1 MSRKAIGIDLGSTMS
16 EVAVIEGGKPKV
28 MLTTEGSRTFP
39 SVVAIDKKTGERK
52 VGAPAKRQA
61 IMNPKNTI
69 NLVKRFM
76 GRKFDDPEVIEA
88 KKHIQYDIVNH
99 NGWAY
104 IQIDGKEYS
113 PQQISSWIL
122 AELKKMAEDYT
133 GETITDA
140 VITVPAMFPDSAR
153 TATKE
158 AGELAGLNVLRIIN
172 EPTAATLASKLE
184 KSGVYVVCDFGG
196 STLDNSVMEF
206 DTESNTIEI
215 LASNGDTFLGGAD
228 LDNEV
233 AKYVCDEF
241 KSSNGIDLKKDSM
254 AMQRVME
261 AVEKAKIELSSS
273 TQTEI
278 NLPYITAVDG
288 VPQHLVMTLSKA
300 KFENLIAPYVD
311 RVINSAK
318 DALKAADKT
327 EEFDGIIIV
336 GGSCRIPY
344 IQERLEKELGAPL
357 LKKAELDLAVAQGA
371 SIQANILAGNYS
383 STDMV
388 LLDVTPLSL
397 GIEVQGGMMAKL
409 IDANTTIPTSKT
421 ETFSTAADNQ
431 TSVNIVIAQGE
442 RARIQDNKIIGQFIL
457 DGIMPAP
464 RGVPQIDVTF
474 DIDASGIVTV
484 SAKDKATGK
493 EQKVTIQNS
502 TSLSKEEIERIKAD
516 AELHKAEDEAKKK
529 EMSIINSTESKVYGI
544 ENALKSAGDKVSED
558 DKKVVETKIL
568 EVKKVL
574 DTKVVADIEKAS
586 KELDD
591 VWNPVV
597 AKIYGGGSSTNGSNP
612 FGDFENFAGGNGG
625 FDFNGMMNNMK
636 NAAGNSST
644 QNTDSTDNSQTESSE
659 VDFEEVK

>member
-16 EVAVIEGGKPKV
+16 EVAVIEGGNPKV

-327 EEFDGIIIV
+327 GELDGIIIV

-529 EMSIINSTESKVYGI
+529 EMDTINGTESKVYGI
-544 ENALKSAGDKVSED
+544 ENALKSAGDKVSEE
-558 DKKVVETKIL
+558 DKKVVETKIA

-574 DTKVVADIEKAS
+574 ETKVVADIEKAS

-612 FGDFENFAGGNGG
+612 FGDFAGGNGG
-625 FDFNGMMNNMK
+625 FDFNDMMNNMK

>member
-16 EVAVIEGGKPKV
+16 EVAVIEGGEPKV

-327 EEFDGIIIV
+327 GELDGIIIV

-529 EMSIINSTESKVYGI
+529 EMTIINSTESKVYGI

-558 DKKVVETKIL
+558 DKKAVETKIL

-612 FGDFENFAGGNGG
+612 FGDFAGGNGG
-625 FDFNGMMNNMK
+625 FNFNDMMNNMK
-636 NAAGNSST
+636 NAARNSST

>member
-16 EVAVIEGGKPKV
+16 EVAVIEGGEPKV

-52 VGAPAKRQA
+52 VGTSAKRQA

-327 EEFDGIIIV
+327 GELDGIIIV

-558 DKKVVETKIL
+558 DKKAVETKIL
-568 EVKKVL
+568 EVKKIL

-612 FGDFENFAGGNGG
+612 FGDFAGGNGG
-625 FDFNGMMNNMK
+625 FDFNDMMNNMK

>member
-612 FGDFENFAGGNGG
+612 FGDFAGGNGG

>member
-28 MLTTEGSRTFP
+28 MVTTEGSRTFP

-591 VWNPVV
+591 VWNLVV

-612 FGDFENFAGGNGG
+612 FGDFAGGNGG

>member
-16 EVAVIEGGKPKV
+16 EVAVIEGGEPKV

-318 DALKAADKT
+318 EALKAADKT
-327 EEFDGIIIV
+327 GELDGIIIV

-558 DKKVVETKIL
+558 DKKTVETKIL

-591 VWNPVV
+591 IWNPVV

-612 FGDFENFAGGNGG
+612 FGDFAGGNGG
-625 FDFNGMMNNMK
+625 FDFNDMMNNMK

>member
-16 EVAVIEGGKPKV
+16 EVAVIEGGEPKV
-28 MLTTEGSRTFP
+28 MLTTEGNRTFP

-288 VPQHLVMTLSKA
+288 VPQHLVMTLNKA

-318 DALKAADKT
+318 EALKAADKT
-327 EEFDGIIIV
+327 GELDGIIIV

-612 FGDFENFAGGNGG
+612 FGDFAGGNGG

>member
-16 EVAVIEGGKPKV
+16 EVAVIEGGEPKV
-28 MLTTEGSRTFP
+28 MLTTEGNRTFP

-288 VPQHLVMTLSKA
+288 VPQHLVMTLNKA

-318 DALKAADKT
+318 EALKAADKT
-327 EEFDGIIIV
+327 GELDGIIIV

-558 DKKVVETKIL
+558 DKKAVETKIL

-612 FGDFENFAGGNGG
+612 FGDFAGGNGG
-625 FDFNGMMNNMK
+625 FDFNDMMNNMK

>member
-16 EVAVIEGGKPKV
+16 EVAVIEGGEPKV

-318 DALKAADKT
+318 EALKAADKT
-327 EEFDGIIIV
+327 GELDGIIIV

-558 DKKVVETKIL
+558 DKKTVETKIL

-612 FGDFENFAGGNGG
+612 FGDFAGGNGG
-625 FDFNGMMNNMK
+625 FDFNDMMNNMK

>member
-16 EVAVIEGGKPKV
+16 EVAVIEGGEPKV

-327 EEFDGIIIV
+327 GELDGIIIV

-612 FGDFENFAGGNGG
+612 FGDFAGGNGG
-625 FDFNGMMNNMK
+625 FGFNDMMNNMK

-644 QNTDSTDNSQTESSE
+644 QNTDSTDNSQAESSE
-659 VDFEEVK
+659 GDFEEVK

>member
-318 DALKAADKT
+318 DALKAAGKT

-612 FGDFENFAGGNGG
+612 FGDFAGGNGG

>member
-16 EVAVIEGGKPKV
+16 EVAVIEGGEPKV

-288 VPQHLVMTLSKA
+288 VPQHLVMTLNKA

-318 DALKAADKT
+318 EALKAADKT
-327 EEFDGIIIV
+327 GELDGIIIV

-516 AELHKAEDEAKKK
+516 AELHKAEAEAKKK

-558 DKKVVETKIL
+558 DKKAVETKIL

-612 FGDFENFAGGNGG
+612 FGDFAGGNGG
-625 FDFNGMMNNMK
+625 FNFNDMMNNMK

>member
-16 EVAVIEGGKPKV
+16 EVAVIEGGEPKV
-28 MLTTEGSRTFP
+28 MLTAEGSRTFP

-318 DALKAADKT
+318 DALKSADKT
-327 EEFDGIIIV
+327 GELDGIIIV

-529 EMSIINSTESKVYGI
+529 EMTIINSTESKVYGI

-558 DKKVVETKIL
+558 DKKAVETKIL

-612 FGDFENFAGGNGG
+612 FGDFAEGNGG
-625 FDFNGMMNNMK
+625 FDFNDMMNNMK

-644 QNTDSTDNSQTESSE
+644 QKTDSTDNSQTESSE

>member
-16 EVAVIEGGKPKV
+16 EVAVIEGGEPKV
-28 MLTTEGSRTFP
+28 MLTTEGNRTFP

-288 VPQHLVMTLSKA
+288 VPQHLVMTLNKA

-318 DALKAADKT
+318 EALKAADKT
-327 EEFDGIIIV
+327 GELDGIIIV

-558 DKKVVETKIL
+558 DKKTVETKIL

-597 AKIYGGGSSTNGSNP
+597 AKIYGGGSSSNGSNP
-612 FGDFENFAGGNGG
+612 FGDFTGGNGG
-625 FDFNGMMNNMK
+625 FDFNDMMNNMK

>member
-16 EVAVIEGGKPKV
+16 EVAVIEGGEPKV

-327 EEFDGIIIV
+327 GELDGIIIV

-558 DKKVVETKIL
+558 DKKAVETKIL

-612 FGDFENFAGGNGG
+612 FGDFAGGNGG

>member
-16 EVAVIEGGKPKV
+16 EVAVIEGGNPKV

-52 VGAPAKRQA
+52 VGATAKRQA

-254 AMQRVME
+254 AMQRVMD

-318 DALKAADKT
+318 DALKASDKT
-327 EEFDGIIIV
+327 GELDGIIIV

-558 DKKVVETKIL
+558 DKKAVETKIL

-612 FGDFENFAGGNGG
+612 FGDFAGGNGG

>member
-1 MSRKAIGIDLGSTMS
+1 
-16 EVAVIEGGKPKV
+16 
-28 MLTTEGSRTFP
+28 
-39 SVVAIDKKTGERK
+39 
-52 VGAPAKRQA
+52 
-61 IMNPKNTI
+61 
-69 NLVKRFM
+69 
-76 GRKFDDPEVIEA
+76 
-88 KKHIQYDIVNH
+88 
-99 NGWAY
+99 
-104 IQIDGKEYS
+104 
-113 PQQISSWIL
+113 
-122 AELKKMAEDYT
+122 
-133 GETITDA
+133 
-140 VITVPAMFPDSAR
+140 
-153 TATKE
+153 
-158 AGELAGLNVLRIIN
+158 
-172 EPTAATLASKLE
+172 
-184 KSGVYVVCDFGG
+184 
-196 STLDNSVMEF
+196 MEF

-278 NLPYITAVDG
+278 SLPYITAVDG

-318 DALKAADKT
+318 DALAAADKT
-327 EEFDGIIIV
+327 GELDGIIIV

-409 IDANTTIPTSKT
+409 IESNTTIPTSKT

-431 TSVNIVIAQGE
+431 TSVDIVIAQGE

-464 RGVPQIDVTF
+464 RGIPQIDVTF

-529 EMSIINSTESKVYGI
+529 EMDTINTTESKVFGI
-544 ENALKSAGDKVSED
+544 ENALKSAGDKVSEE
-558 DKKVVETKIL
+558 DKKVIETKIA

-574 DTKVVADIEKAS
+574 ETKVVADIEKVS

-591 VWNPVV
+591 VWNPVIT
-597 AKIYGGGSSTNGSNP
+597 KIYSEGSVSNGSNP
-612 FGDFENFAGGNGG
+612 FGNFANFAGGNGA
-625 FDFNGMMNNMK
+625 FNFNDIMNNMK
-636 NAAGNSST
+636 NADGNSST
-644 QNTDSTDNSQTESSE
+644 QNTDSTDNSQTEGSE

>member
-591 VWNPVV
+591 VWNPVI

-612 FGDFENFAGGNGG
+612 FGDFEK

>member
-16 EVAVIEGGKPKV
+16 EVAVIEGGEPKV
-28 MLTTEGSRTFP
+28 MLTTEGNRTFP

-327 EEFDGIIIV
+327 GELDGIIIV

>member
-16 EVAVIEGGKPKV
+16 EVAVIEGGEPKV
-28 MLTTEGSRTFP
+28 MLTTEGTRTFP

-122 AELKKMAEDYT
+122 TELKKMAEDYT

-288 VPQHLVMTLSKA
+288 VPHHLVMTLSKA

-318 DALKAADKT
+318 EALKAADKT
-327 EEFDGIIIV
+327 GELDGIIIV

-431 TSVNIVIAQGE
+431 TSVDIVIAQGE

-612 FGDFENFAGGNGG
+612 FGDFAGGNGG
-625 FDFNGMMNNMK
+625 FNFNDMMNNMK

-644 QNTDSTDNSQTESSE
+644 QKTDSTDNSQTESSE

>member
-1 MSRKAIGIDLGSTMS
+1 
-16 EVAVIEGGKPKV
+16 
-28 MLTTEGSRTFP
+28 
-39 SVVAIDKKTGERK
+39 
-52 VGAPAKRQA
+52 
-61 IMNPKNTI
+61 
-69 NLVKRFM
+69 M

-228 LDNEV
+228 FDNEV

-288 VPQHLVMTLSKA
+288 VPRHLVMTLNKA

-318 DALKAADKT
+318 EALKAADKT
-327 EEFDGIIIV
+327 GELDGIIIV

-544 ENALKSAGDKVSED
+544 KNALKSAGDKVSED

-612 FGDFENFAGGNGG
+612 FGDFAGGNGG
-625 FDFNGMMNNMK
+625 FDFNDMMNNMK

>member
-16 EVAVIEGGKPKV
+16 EVAVIEGGEPKV
-28 MLTTEGSRTFP
+28 MLTIEGNRTFP

-288 VPQHLVMTLSKA
+288 VPQHLVMTLNKA

-318 DALKAADKT
+318 EALKAADKT
-327 EEFDGIIIV
+327 GELDGIIIV

-371 SIQANILAGNYS
+371 SIQANILSGNYS

-612 FGDFENFAGGNGG
+612 FGDFAGGNGG
-625 FDFNGMMNNMK
+625 FNFNDMMNNMK

>member
-16 EVAVIEGGKPKV
+16 EVAVIEGGEPKV

-288 VPQHLVMTLSKA
+288 VPQHLVMTLNKA

-311 RVINSAK
+311 RVINSAQE
-318 DALKAADKT
+318 ALKAADKPG
-327 EEFDGIIIV
+327 ELDGIIIV

-344 IQERLEKELGAPL
+344 IQERLEKELGTPL

-612 FGDFENFAGGNGG
+612 FGDFAGGNGG
-625 FDFNGMMNNMK
+625 FNFNDMMNNMK

>member
-16 EVAVIEGGKPKV
+16 EVAVIEAGNPKV

-52 VGAPAKRQA
+52 VGATAKRQS

-254 AMQRVME
+254 AMQRVMD

-318 DALKAADKT
+318 DALKASDKT
-327 EEFDGIIIV
+327 GELDGIIIV

-591 VWNPVV
+591 VWNPVI

-612 FGDFENFAGGNGG
+612 FGDFAGGNGG

>member
-16 EVAVIEGGKPKV
+16 EVAVIEGGEPKV

-288 VPQHLVMTLSKA
+288 VPQHLVMTLNKA

-327 EEFDGIIIV
+327 GELDGIIIV

-558 DKKVVETKIL
+558 DKKTVETKIL
-568 EVKKVL
+568 EVKKIL

-612 FGDFENFAGGNGG
+612 FGDFAGGNGG
-625 FDFNGMMNNMK
+625 FDFNDMMNNMK

>member
-16 EVAVIEGGKPKV
+16 EVAVIEGGEPKV
-28 MLTTEGSRTFP
+28 MLTTEGNRTFP

-318 DALKAADKT
+318 EALKAADKT
-327 EEFDGIIIV
+327 GELDGIIIV

-558 DKKVVETKIL
+558 DKKAVETKIL

-612 FGDFENFAGGNGG
+612 FGDFAGGNGG
-625 FDFNGMMNNMK
+625 FDFNDMMNNMK

>member
-16 EVAVIEGGKPKV
+16 EVAVIEGGEPKV

-318 DALKAADKT
+318 EALKAADKT
-327 EEFDGIIIV
+327 GELDGIIIV

-612 FGDFENFAGGNGG
+612 FGDFAGGNGG
-625 FDFNGMMNNMK
+625 FDFNDMMNNMK

>member
-16 EVAVIEGGKPKV
+16 EVAVIEGGEPKV

-184 KSGVYVVCDFGG
+184 KSGVYVVCDFEG

-327 EEFDGIIIV
+327 GELDGIIIV

-558 DKKVVETKIL
+558 DKRTVETKIL
-568 EVKKVL
+568 EVKKIL

-612 FGDFENFAGGNGG
+612 FGDFAGGNGG

>member
-16 EVAVIEGGKPKV
+16 EVAVIEGGEPKV

-233 AKYVCDEF
+233 VKYVCDEF

-288 VPQHLVMTLSKA
+288 VPQHLVMTLNKA

-318 DALKAADKT
+318 EALKAADKT
-327 EEFDGIIIV
+327 GELDGIIIV

-397 GIEVQGGMMAKL
+397 GIEVEGGMMAKL

-431 TSVNIVIAQGE
+431 TSVDIVIAQGE

-612 FGDFENFAGGNGG
+612 FGDFAGGNGG
-625 FDFNGMMNNMK
+625 FNFNDMMNNMK

-644 QNTDSTDNSQTESSE
+644 QNTDNTDNSQTESSE

>member
-16 EVAVIEGGKPKV
+16 EVAVIEGGEPKV

-288 VPQHLVMTLSKA
+288 VPQHLVMTLNKA

-318 DALKAADKT
+318 EALKAADKT
-327 EEFDGIIIV
+327 GELDGIIIV

-558 DKKVVETKIL
+558 DKKAVETKIL
-568 EVKKVL
+568 EVKKIL

-612 FGDFENFAGGNGG
+612 FGDFAGGNGG
-625 FDFNGMMNNMK
+625 FDFNDMMNNMK

>member
-16 EVAVIEGGKPKV
+16 EVAVIEGGEPKV
-28 MLTTEGSRTFP
+28 MLTTEGNRTFP

-288 VPQHLVMTLSKA
+288 VPQHLVMTLNKA

-327 EEFDGIIIV
+327 GELDGIIIV

-612 FGDFENFAGGNGG
+612 FGDFAGGNGG
-625 FDFNGMMNNMK
+625 FNFNDMMNNMK

>member
-16 EVAVIEGGKPKV
+16 EVAVIEGGEPKV

-327 EEFDGIIIV
+327 GELDGIIIV

-383 STDMV
+383 LTDMV

-558 DKKVVETKIL
+558 DKKAVETKIL

-612 FGDFENFAGGNGG
+612 FGDFAGGNGG
-625 FDFNGMMNNMK
+625 FDFNDMMNNMK

>member
-16 EVAVIEGGKPKV
+16 EVAVIEGGNPKV

-52 VGAPAKRQA
+52 VGATAKRQA

-254 AMQRVME
+254 AMQRVMD

-318 DALKAADKT
+318 DALKASDKT
-327 EEFDGIIIV
+327 GELDGIIIV

-421 ETFSTAADNQ
+421 ETFSTADDNQ

-591 VWNPVV
+591 VWNPVI

-612 FGDFENFAGGNGG
+612 FGDFAGGNGG

>member
-16 EVAVIEGGKPKV
+16 EVAVIEGGNPKV

-52 VGAPAKRQA
+52 VGATAKRQA

-327 EEFDGIIIV
+327 GELDGVILV

-431 TSVNIVIAQGE
+431 TSVDIVIAQGE

-574 DTKVVADIEKAS
+574 DTKVVADIEKTS

-612 FGDFENFAGGNGG
+612 FGDFAGGNGG
-625 FDFNGMMNNMK
+625 FNFNDMMNNMK

>member
-16 EVAVIEGGKPKV
+16 EVAVIEGGEPKV

-122 AELKKMAEDYT
+122 TELKKMAEDYT

-327 EEFDGIIIV
+327 GKLDGIIIV

-529 EMSIINSTESKVYGI
+529 EMTIINSTESKVYGI

-558 DKKVVETKIL
+558 DKKAVETKIL

-612 FGDFENFAGGNGG
+612 FGDFAGGNGG

>member
-16 EVAVIEGGKPKV
+16 EVAVIEGGEPKV

-88 KKHIQYDIVNH
+88 KKHIQYDIINH

-558 DKKVVETKIL
+558 DKKTVETKIL
-568 EVKKVL
+568 EVKKIL

-612 FGDFENFAGGNGG
+612 FGDFAGGNGG
-625 FDFNGMMNNMK
+625 FDFNDMMNNMK

>member
-16 EVAVIEGGKPKV
+16 EVAVIEGGEPKV

-52 VGAPAKRQA
+52 VGATAKRQA

-327 EEFDGIIIV
+327 GELDGIIIV

-612 FGDFENFAGGNGG
+612 FGDFAGGNGG
-625 FDFNGMMNNMK
+625 FDFNDMMNNMK

>member
-16 EVAVIEGGKPKV
+16 EVAVIEGGEPKV

-327 EEFDGIIIV
+327 GELDGIIIV

-344 IQERLEKELGAPL
+344 IQERLEKELGA
-357 LKKAELDLAVAQGA
+357 
-371 SIQANILAGNYS
+371 
-383 STDMV
+383 
-388 LLDVTPLSL
+388 

-558 DKKVVETKIL
+558 DKKAVETKIL
-568 EVKKVL
+568 EVKKIL

-597 AKIYGGGSSTNGSNP
+597 AKIYGGGSSSNGSNP
-612 FGDFENFAGGNGG
+612 FGDFAGGNGG
-625 FDFNGMMNNMK
+625 FDFNDMMNNMK

>member
-1 MSRKAIGIDLGSTMS
+1 
-16 EVAVIEGGKPKV
+16 
-28 MLTTEGSRTFP
+28 
-39 SVVAIDKKTGERK
+39 
-52 VGAPAKRQA
+52 
-61 IMNPKNTI
+61 
-69 NLVKRFM
+69 
-76 GRKFDDPEVIEA
+76 
-88 KKHIQYDIVNH
+88 
-99 NGWAY
+99 
-104 IQIDGKEYS
+104 
-113 PQQISSWIL
+113 
-122 AELKKMAEDYT
+122 
-133 GETITDA
+133 
-140 VITVPAMFPDSAR
+140 
-153 TATKE
+153 
-158 AGELAGLNVLRIIN
+158 
-172 EPTAATLASKLE
+172 
-184 KSGVYVVCDFGG
+184 
-196 STLDNSVMEF
+196 MEF

-288 VPQHLVMTLSKA
+288 VPQHLVMTLNKA

-318 DALKAADKT
+318 EALKAADKT
-327 EEFDGIIIV
+327 GELDGIIIV

-558 DKKVVETKIL
+558 DKKTVETKIL

-597 AKIYGGGSSTNGSNP
+597 AKIYGGGSSTNGSKP
-612 FGDFENFAGGNGG
+612 FGDFAGGNGG
-625 FDFNGMMNNMK
+625 FDFNDMMNNMK

-644 QNTDSTDNSQTESSE
+644 QKTDSTDNSQTESSE

>member
-16 EVAVIEGGKPKV
+16 EVAVIEGGEPKV
-28 MLTTEGSRTFP
+28 MLTTEGNRTFP

-327 EEFDGIIIV
+327 GELDGIIIV

-558 DKKVVETKIL
+558 DKKAVETKIL

-612 FGDFENFAGGNGG
+612 FGDFAGGNGG
-625 FDFNGMMNNMK
+625 FDFNDMMNNMK